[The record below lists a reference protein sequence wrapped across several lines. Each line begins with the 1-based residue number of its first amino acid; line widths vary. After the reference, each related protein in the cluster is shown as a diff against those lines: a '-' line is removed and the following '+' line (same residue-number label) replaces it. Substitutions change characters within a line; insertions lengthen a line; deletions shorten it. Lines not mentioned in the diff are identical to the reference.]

1 MGVVRIIM
9 DYWQKMIEV
18 KMDTNILN
26 AMIQSLATILAVA
39 VGFLFSTFTD
49 KRQWKR
55 VKSEQIRNYQL
66 SALLDLTYQIQKV
79 VLVLEKTRFQHNNL
93 YSIEQRY
100 ENIQNLGEIRKQEN
114 VLSLEE
120 MVKPIEELKCE
131 INKKILE
138 LRLLNYKKENIYI
151 ANECVIEI
159 DNILERIFGGLFE
172 HEINKNI
179 FDSLKKKLDILI
191 EEAENGLRQ

>member
-18 KMDTNILN
+18 KMDTNIIN

-49 KRQWKR
+49 RRQWKR
-55 VKSEQIRNYQL
+55 VKSEQIRTYQL
-66 SALLDLTYQIQKV
+66 SALLDLTYQIQRV
-79 VLVLEKTRFQHNNL
+79 VLILEKTRFQHNNL
-93 YSIEQRY
+93 YNIEKRY
-100 ENIQNLGEIRKQEN
+100 ENIQNLSEIRKHEN
-114 VLSLEE
+114 VLSLEG
-120 MVKPIEELKCE
+120 MIKPIEELKCE

-138 LRLLNYKKENIYI
+138 LRLLNYKKENICI
-151 ANECVIEI
+151 ANDCVVEI
-159 DNILERIFGGLFE
+159 DNILEQIFSELFE
-172 HEINKNI
+172 NELDENI
-179 FDSLKKKLDILI
+179 FDSLKKKLDRLI